1 MPFNTP
7 ALNTMLDA
15 LDEANAFGVKFVAIH
30 QLTTAP
36 GSGDGTPGIG
46 TNAATGAS
54 PEATGGSPAYAR
66 VASTFGAAA
75 SGQKTGSSG
84 TLTFDVPAGTYAFF
98 GMYNASTG
106 NTSNYLGYIPFGGAS
121 ALKGF
126 ASVDTTLTNDQF
138 RSVAH
143 GMTDGDRV
151 ILSPVFG
158 EAIPTGLT
166 DGAVYFVVGSTT
178 DTFKVSTTSG
188 GSAVDI
194 TATGGGEIYWQRVV
208 PEVFAAQGQITVAAN
223 QLVLDITGT

>member
-1 MPFNTP
+1 MPFNTV
-7 ALNTMLDA
+7 ALNVMLDA
-15 LDEANAFGVKFVAIH
+15 LDESATQITHIAIH

-36 GSGDGTPGIG
+36 GSGDGTPGTG

-66 VASTFGAAA
+66 QAATWAAAA

-98 GMYNASTG
+98 GLYNASTG
-106 NTSNYLGYIPFGGAS
+106 NTNNYRGFIPFGGAS

-138 RSVAH
+138 LSVGH
-143 GMTDGDRV
+143 GMSDGDRV

-158 EAIPTGLT
+158 ETIPTGLT
-166 DGAVYFVVGSTT
+166 DGAVYYVVSSATN
-178 DTFKVSTTSG
+178 TFKVSLTNG
-188 GSAVDI
+188 GAAVDI
-194 TATGGGEIYWQRVV
+194 TATGGGEVYWQRVV

-223 QLVLDITGT
+223 QLVLDNTGT